1 MRAYTAADG
10 RQVALG
16 IDDAHRRTHVTHREF
31 VYEIRYVVA
40 YRASLLALRNLAVEA
55 AFCLFNGLVG

>member
-10 RQVALG
+10 RQVALS

-40 YRASLLALRNLAVEA
+40 YRASLLALRNLAV
-55 AFCLFNGLVG
+55 